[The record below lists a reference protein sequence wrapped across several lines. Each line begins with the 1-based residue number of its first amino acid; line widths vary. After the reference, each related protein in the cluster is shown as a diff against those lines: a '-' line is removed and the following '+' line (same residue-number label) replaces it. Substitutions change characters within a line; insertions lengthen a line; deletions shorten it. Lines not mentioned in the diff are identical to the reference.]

1 MRVPFFPN
9 ENPEPLKGV
18 ASRATVVPTHERAL
32 PRLRPRTLADAL
44 AARDR
49 HRRHRANGGQPS

>member
-1 MRVPFFPN
+1 VRFSLFPN
-9 ENPEPLKGV
+9 ESPEPLKGV
-18 ASRATVVPTHERAL
+18 RSRATVVPTHEVAL

-49 HRRHRANGGQPS
+49 HRRIRANGARPS

>member
-9 ENPEPLKGV
+9 ESAEPLKGV
-18 ASRATVVPTHERAL
+18 RSRATVVPTHERAL
-32 PRLRPRTLADAL
+32 PRLRPRTLDDAL

-49 HRRHRANGGQPS
+49 HRRIRANGAQPS